1 MFGCNYNQLL
11 ALAQVLLPLLLR
23 PSARTSK
30 KDNVKVQHIEWT
42 SDPASSTAMDPSQE
56 LPTREQSRRF
66 PQTQRKRR

>member
-30 KDNVKVQHIEWT
+30 KDNVKVQHIGEH
-42 SDPASSTAMDPSQE
+42 PAVQNSYNGYVNIIFTP
-56 LPTREQSRRF
+56 LLLI
-66 PQTQRKRR
+66 